1 MSSDQESSTAGSSVV
16 PNDSNDTTNTHSVDE
31 LSKSL
36 PEHASTFGEISVAT
50 SDAKF
55 KEELTAIES
64 WLKVLSR
71 SERTA
76 SIYTLLQDTD
86 KDQKRFFI
94 ATLQQTLKAE
104 DDTKSE
110 PKADDDTESKPKI
123 DDDTGSKPKAEDTKL
138 KAKPFV
144 RGLRPPSLNLPEPES
159 PTTPR
164 CTPAT
169 SKGDSFAG
177 GHDTNKAEQNSDGAS
192 APAINIPGI
201 GMVNPQLLNMAAASG
216 LSTEAQM
223 LAIQLVTSGLVQP
236 PKEQGAQAPP
246 KSSKKVNWRV
256 PVPGSAK
263 YPGSALR
270 HLALR
275 SAGLQSAG
283 LKSAGLDSAMLDGGA
298 TPKEEDF
305 DPEAL
310 KDIPGWLRGLRL
322 HKYTQCFDGM
332 TWQEMVELDDEALEK
347 KGIVTLG
354 ARRRLVRTFEIVKK
368 KMGMERPSSATPT
381 EEGGKAAE
389 DEEERGGGAER
400 VPPHSAAAATT
411 CMSRLSASSPVFVP
425 QSALPRLGVSS

>member
-1 MSSDQESSTAGSSVV
+1 MSSDQSSTAGSPVV
-16 PNDSNDTTNTHSVDE
+16 PNESNNTTNTHSIDE

-36 PEHASTFGEISVAT
+36 PEHASTLGEISVAT
-50 SDAKF
+50 SEAKF

-64 WLKVLSR
+64 WLSVLSR

-76 SIYTLLQDTD
+76 SIYTLLQSADE
-86 KDQKRFFI
+86 DQKKFFI
-94 ATLQQTLKAE
+94 AILQHTLKAE
-104 DDTKSE
+104 TVEDDTK
-110 PKADDDTESKPKI
+110 P
-123 DDDTGSKPKAEDTKL
+123 KPKAEDTKL
-138 KAKPFV
+138 QSKPFV
-144 RGLRPPSLNLPEPES
+144 RGLRPPSLNLPELES

-177 GHDTNKAEQNSDGAS
+177 GHDTNKAEQSSDAAS
-192 APAINIPGI
+192 APGINIPGI

-236 PKEQGAQAPP
+236 PKEQKTQATP
-246 KSSKKVNWRV
+246 KSAKKVNWRV

-283 LKSAGLDSAMLDGGA
+283 LMSAGLDSAMLEGGA

-305 DPEAL
+305 DPEVL

-354 ARRRLVRTFEIVKK
+354 ARRRLLRTFEIVKK
-368 KMGMERPSSATPT
+368 KMGLERPSSTTPT
-381 EEGGKAAE
+381 EEVSKEGGKAE
-389 DEEERGGGAER
+389 EEERGGGAER
-400 VPPHSAAAATT
+400 APPHSAAAATT
-411 CMSRLSASSPVFVP
+411 CLSRLSASSPVFVP
-425 QSALPRLGVSS
+425 QSALPRVGVST

>member
-1 MSSDQESSTAGSSVV
+1 MSSDQSSTAGSSVV
-16 PNDSNDTTNTHSVDE
+16 PNESNNTTITHSIDE

-36 PEHASTFGEISVAT
+36 PEHANTLGEISVAT
-50 SDAKF
+50 SEAKF

-64 WLKVLSR
+64 WLRVLSR

-76 SIYTLLQDTD
+76 SIYTLLQSADQ
-86 KDQKRFFI
+86 DQKKFFI
-94 ATLQQTLKAE
+94 AILQQTLTTE
-104 DDTKSE
+104 DDT
-110 PKADDDTESKPKI
+110 T
-123 DDDTGSKPKAEDTKL
+123 TKPKAEDTKL
-138 KAKPFV
+138 QAKPFV
-144 RGLRPPSLNLPEPES
+144 RRIRPPSLNLPELED

-177 GHDTNKAEQNSDGAS
+177 GNDVNKAGQSSDAAS
-192 APAINIPGI
+192 VPAINLPGI

-216 LSTEAQM
+216 LSAEAQM

-236 PKEQGAQAPP
+236 PKEQRTQATP
-246 KSSKKVNWRV
+246 KSAKKVNWRVPV

-283 LKSAGLDSAMLDGGA
+283 LMSAGLDSAMLEGGA

-305 DPEAL
+305 DPEVL

-332 TWQEMVELDDEALEK
+332 TWQEIVELDDEALEK

-354 ARRRLVRTFEIVKK
+354 ARRRLLRTFEIVKK
-368 KMGMERPSSATPT
+368 KMGLERPPSTTPT
-381 EEGGKAAE
+381 EEGSKEGGKAE
-389 DEEERGGGAER
+389 EEEERGGGAER
-400 VPPHSAAAATT
+400 APPHSAAAATT
-411 CMSRLSASSPVFVP
+411 CLSKLSASSPVFVP
-425 QSALPRLGVSS
+425 QSALPRLGVST